1 MASSRRPAHGP
12 RSQAEARQPGRLP
25 GQPGQFGQP
34 GQPRQF
40 GQPRQPGRRHGA
52 YLAAVAL
59 TGLAGLAVAGCGSAT
74 AGSATS
80 GSGAAASGTRS
91 GGNSGGNS
99 AAGSGQD
106 TSGRSLPAGSALC
119 ARPGQASRV
128 VIARTGGLRILE
140 GQQGTQPNGTQPNGT
155 LPPVTGSRP
164 VQLRIIT
171 NPGEVHGLA
180 RALCGLPRMPSRPLP
195 CPAQFPGS
203 YQLYFTARGL
213 RLAVVVVEESGCR
226 EVTGLG
232 PVRRADEP
240 SFWRLLGR
248 IIGGNPL
255 TPLPGSP
262 GSVQPGGPNKPGS
275 GLLTGCEPIAGQ
287 PPRACPY
294 HSGLA
299 HKPWG

>member
-1 MASSRRPAHGP
+1 MASSRRPAA
-12 RSQAEARQPGRLP
+12 S
-25 GQPGQFGQP
+25 
-34 GQPRQF
+34 
-40 GQPRQPGRRHGA
+40 
-52 YLAAVAL
+52 YLAVLAL
-59 TGLAGLAVAGCGSAT
+59 TGLAVAGCGSAT
-74 AGSATS
+74 AGTAGTPGTPGTPGTAGTGTSAAGTS

-91 GGNSGGNS
+91 GS
-99 AAGSGQD
+99 GSGQH
-106 TSGRSLPAGSALC
+106 TGGRSLPAGSALC

-128 VIARTGGLRILE
+128 VIARTGGVRILE
-140 GQQGTQPNGTQPNGT
+140 GQSGTQPNGT

-164 VQLRIIT
+164 VLIRTIT
-171 NPGEVHGLA
+171 SPGEVHGLA
-180 RALCGLPRMPSRPLP
+180 RALCGLPKMPSRPLP
-195 CPAQFPGS
+195 CPMQFPGS

-232 PVRRADEP
+232 PVRRADQP
-240 SFWRLLGR
+240 AFWRLLGR

-262 GSVQPGGPNKPGS
+262 GSVQPGGPNQPGS

-294 HSGLA
+294 HSGIA

>member
-1 MASSRRPAHGP
+1 MARSRRSAVTPRAGAVNVPLVTPGCYQRDIHARSRRP
-12 RSQAEARQPGRLP
+12 L
-25 GQPGQFGQP
+25 
-34 GQPRQF
+34 
-40 GQPRQPGRRHGA
+40 RHGRA
-52 YLAAVAL
+52 GPALAGLA
-59 TGLAGLAVAGCGSAT
+59 LAGLAVAGCGAAT
-74 AGSATS
+74 AGTN
-80 GSGAAASGTRS
+80 GSGAAASTSRPGSGTGAS
-91 GGNSGGNS
+91 GQN
-99 AAGSGQD
+99 GSGQD

-128 VIARTGGLRILE
+128 VIARTAGVRILE
-140 GQQGTQPNGTQPNGT
+140 GQPGTQPNGT

-164 VQLRIIT
+164 VQIRIIT
-171 NPGEVHGLA
+171 RPDEVHGLA
-180 RALCGLPRMPSRPLP
+180 RALCGLPKMPSRPLP

-232 PVRRADEP
+232 PVRRADQP
-240 SFWRLLGR
+240 AFWQLLGR
-248 IIGGNPL
+248 IVGGNPL

-262 GSVQPGGPNKPGS
+262 GSVQPGGPNQPGS
-275 GLLTGCEPIAGQ
+275 GLLTGCEPIVGQ

-294 HSGLA
+294 HSGLP